1 MFKLKDWISVDSKVL
16 DLGCGDGSLLDVL
29 KREKSVSGLGIEIDA
44 GKIKSCLEKGISV
57 IEQDIDN
64 GLENFGNQT
73 FDFVVMSQ
81 SIQALKRP
89 ELALE
94 EIVRVGKE
102 CIVSIPNFAN
112 IKCRLQLFFKGQMP
126 VSNALPHDWF
136 STPNLHLCSLE
147 DFEELC
153 KKCKISIIERKL
165 SKTNGEESF
174 LMKLFPNLF
183 SEVALYKLIKK
194 SWK

>member
-1 MFKLKDWISVDSKVL
+1 MFKLKDWISEDSKVL
-16 DLGCGDGSLLDVL
+16 DLGCGDGSLLDDL
-29 KREKSVSGLGIEIDA
+29 KKEKSVSGLGIEIDA

-112 IKCRLQLFFKGQMP
+112 IKCRLQLFFRGQMP

-174 LMKLFPNLF
+174 VMKLFPNLF

-194 SWK
+194 S

>member
-1 MFKLKDWISVDSKVL
+1 MFKLKDWISADSKVL

-126 VSNALPHDWF
+126 VSDALPHDWF

-194 SWK
+194 S

>member
-1 MFKLKDWISVDSKVL
+1 MFKLKDWISEDSKVL
-16 DLGCGDGSLLDVL
+16 DLGCGDGSLLDDL
-29 KREKSVSGLGIEIDA
+29 KKDKSVSGLGIEIDA

-165 SKTNGEESF
+165 SKTNGKESF

-194 SWK
+194 S